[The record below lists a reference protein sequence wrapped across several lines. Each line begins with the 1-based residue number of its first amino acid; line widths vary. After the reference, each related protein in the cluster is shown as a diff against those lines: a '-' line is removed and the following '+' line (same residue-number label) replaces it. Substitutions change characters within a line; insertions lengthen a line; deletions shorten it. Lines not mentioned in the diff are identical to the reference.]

1 MARRAVLLV
10 NLGTPDEATAPAV
23 RRYLKEFLWDDR
35 VIKRNP
41 LWWLVL
47 NGIVLNTRPKRVAK
61 LYQSV
66 WKEDSPIR
74 SIGYAQAEALQNKL
88 HSAGLEDVDVHLA
101 MTYGKPSLR
110 ERLSGLLE
118 EGYEHCLLLPLYPQY
133 SATTT
138 GAVYDQVADYLKA
151 NRNFCE
157 VSLVKD
163 YYRQPTYIRAL
174 AESVRSHW
182 DKYGKAQ
189 KLLLSF
195 HGIPKIYAEKG
206 DPYQQQ
212 VIETADLLAKE
223 LALTADEYQVCF
235 QSRFGPTEWL
245 QPYTDKTLEAWGA
258 AGIESVDAICPAF
271 AADCLETLEEI
282 AEENKEIFLHAG
294 GKQYHYIPALN
305 ASAAHI
311 DMFAEI
317 VQQYLPR
324 KPQ

>member
-10 NLGTPDEATAPAV
+10 NLGTPDEPTAPAV

-47 NGIVLNTRPKRVAK
+47 NGIVLTFRPKRVAK
-61 LYQSV
+61 LYQTV
-66 WKEDSPIR
+66 WQGDSPIR
-74 SIGYAQAEALQNKL
+74 SIGYEQASALQEKL
-88 HSAGLEDVDVHLA
+88 HSMGMKDIDVHLA

-110 ERLSGLLE
+110 ERLQGLLAQ
-118 EGYEHCLLLPLYPQY
+118 GYEHCLLIPLYPQY

-138 GAVYDQVADYLKA
+138 GAIYDQVAAYLQN

-157 VSLVKD
+157 VSVVKD
-163 YYRQPTYIRAL
+163 YYRQPAYIHAL
-174 AESVRSHW
+174 AESIRAHW
-182 DKYGKAQ
+182 QQHGKAQ

-195 HGIPKIYAEKG
+195 HGIPKMYVEKG

-223 LALTADEYQVCF
+223 LQLQSDEYQVCF

-282 AEENKEIFLHAG
+282 AEQNKEFFLHAG
-294 GKQYHYIPALN
+294 GKRYHYIPALN
-305 ASAAHI
+305 ASPAHI
-311 DMFAEI
+311 DMLATI
-317 VQQYLPR
+317 VTQYLPR
-324 KPQ
+324 NI

>member
-88 HSAGLEDVDVHLA
+88 RSSGLQDVDVHLA

-110 ERLSGLLE
+110 ERLNRLLD

-138 GAVYDQVADYLKA
+138 GAVYDQVADYLQA

-174 AESVRSHW
+174 AESIRNHW
-182 DKYGKAQ
+182 DKHGKAQ

-223 LALTADEYQVCF
+223 LALSANEYQVCF

-245 QPYTDKTLEAWGA
+245 QPYTDKTLQAWGA

-311 DMFAEI
+311 DMFAAI